1 MTVSDCLGAWGE
13 TLLLERTESA
23 SVVDR
28 AARALGSAGTAVRRL
43 PVSTAPV
50 HRPDRW
56 ARRHHIRLVATEILL
71 AGAAAAVVLLGRGAP
86 VPLASG
92 LFWASLSLVVAW
104 PTLLAVTGA
113 YERRSFGIGS
123 DEFRRVGRAGL
134 LLLAG
139 LGFVSYAAELDLSRA
154 LVVVAVPSLTLVTL
168 VERYAARRSL
178 HRQRLKGRCVKRVV
192 VVGRGGAV
200 LELVDRLRR
209 AHHAGLEVV
218 AACVTPD
225 DRARV
230 ARAVDLP
237 VAGLD
242 DVIEIAA
249 RMNADTIAVTSASE
263 TAAQY
268 LRSLSWQLEG
278 SGMELLVAPGLVE
291 VAGPRLH
298 IRPFDGLPLLSV
310 EQPRFE
316 GWRRVVKGALDR
328 SVALAALIVF
338 APLFGALA
346 LAVALSS
353 PGGVFYRQ
361 QRVGL
366 NGRPFTMLKFRSMVS
381 GADQQVAG
389 LSDGNDADGLLF
401 KIRQDPRVTPVGR
414 WLRRLSLDELPQ
426 LVNVLTGSMS
436 LVGPRPPLPQEVARY
451 DTSVSRR
458 LLVKPGLTG
467 LWQIS
472 GRSDLP
478 WEEAVRLDLRYV
490 ENWSLALDVQILWK
504 TARAVVT
511 ASGAY

>member
-1 MTVSDCLGAWGE
+1 
-13 TLLLERTESA
+13 LLLEHAESA
-23 SVVDR
+23 SAVDR
-28 AARALGSAGTAVRRL
+28 AVRVLGRAGTAVRE
-43 PVSTAPV
+43 PVALAPA
-50 HRPDRW
+50 RRSDGW
-56 ARRHHIRLVATEILL
+56 ARAHRAALVAVETLL
-71 AGAAAAVVLLGRGAP
+71 AAGTAAVVLAAHSGA
-86 VPLASG
+86 VPAG
-92 LFWASLSLVVAW
+92 LWWASLSLVLAW
-104 PTLLAVTGA
+104 PLLLSVTGA
-113 YERRSFGIGS
+113 YEQRSFGIGS
-123 DEFRRVGRAGL
+123 DEYHRIGRAGL

-139 LGFVSYAAELDLSRA
+139 LGFVSYAAQLDLSRA
-154 LVVVAVPSLTLVTL
+154 LVVVAVPALALVTV
-168 VERYAARRSL
+168 VERYLARVVL
-178 HRQRLKGRCVKRVV
+178 HRQRLQGRCVKRVV

-200 LELVDRLRR
+200 LELVDRLGRTS
-209 AHHAGLEVV
+209 HAGLQVV

-230 ARAVDLP
+230 ARAIGQP

-242 DVIEIAA
+242 DVLSVAA
-249 RMNADTIAVTSASE
+249 RMGADTIAVTSASE

-278 SGMELLVAPGLVE
+278 TGLELLVAPGLVE

-316 GWRRVVKGALDR
+316 GWRRVVKSAMDR
-328 SVALAALIVF
+328 SAALTALVLFSPVF
-338 APLFGALA
+338 LGLA
-346 LAVALSS
+346 LAVGLSS

-361 QRVGL
+361 QRVGV
-366 NGRPFTMLKFRSMVS
+366 NGRPFTMLKFRSMVP

-401 KIRQDPRVTPVGR
+401 KMRQDPRVTPVGR

-472 GRSDLP
+472 GRSDLS
-478 WEEAVRLDLRYV
+478 WEESVRLDLRYV
-490 ENWSLALDVQILWK
+490 ENWSLALDAQILWK